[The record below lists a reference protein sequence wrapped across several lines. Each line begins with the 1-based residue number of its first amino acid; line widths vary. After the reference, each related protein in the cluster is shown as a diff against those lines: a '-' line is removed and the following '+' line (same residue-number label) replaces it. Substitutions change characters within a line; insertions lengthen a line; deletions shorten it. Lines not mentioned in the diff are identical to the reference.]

1 MQETYSNLETLVIFF
16 LFNCA
21 SPSTGRGRQIRKYH
35 FNQTSGFD
43 KLVIR
48 IGIIEQ
54 KMLKLQIMAVCDTD
68 WEWE

>member
-16 LFNCA
+16 SLTA

-54 KMLKLQIMAVCDTD
+54 KMLKLQVMAVCDTG